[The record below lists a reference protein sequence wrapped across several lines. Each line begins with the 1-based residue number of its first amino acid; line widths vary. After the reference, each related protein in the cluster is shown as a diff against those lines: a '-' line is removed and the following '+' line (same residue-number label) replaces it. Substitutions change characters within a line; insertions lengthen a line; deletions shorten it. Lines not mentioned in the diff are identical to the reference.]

1 MDTTHTVPHGVLWHT
16 FRHDVGRGGELTM
29 SIPAEIIQF
38 PIKKKRGRPKGSK
51 KIIKP
56 KVMIDVGIDSIKH
69 YCFEIFNAA
78 RNKDKSCENAL
89 VGLLH
94 WFRVNY
100 IDN

>member
-1 MDTTHTVPHGVLWHT
+1 
-16 FRHDVGRGGELTM
+16 M

-38 PIKKKRGRPKGSK
+38 PLKKKRGRPKGSK
-51 KIIKP
+51 NRVYMPSGQPIVKRES
-56 KVMIDVGIDSIKH
+56 VMKEPHIDSVKH

-78 RNKDKSCENAL
+78 RNKDKTCENAL